1 MKKFFFILRRVGK
14 GIKADVK
21 DPRDILGE
29 MRNLIVFQAEHFG
42 IDVFQSEIGI
52 RSKMF
57 FCDGI

>member
-42 IDVFQSEIGI
+42 IEPNTEFRPELINPPKNV
-52 RSKMF
+52 R
-57 FCDGI
+57 